1 MEDLEKYIIDNNAS
15 FNEEPA
21 EGHFE
26 RFEQRL
32 QKQKVNKRRSLI
44 RSTMRVA
51 SVAVL
56 LVMSGLYVSMRF
68 FNEEMEQAPQ
78 ANQEFMEAQ
87 FYYKTQ
93 ISNGINSIK
102 TIDGG
107 LSVEQR
113 KQLVEEMLEADT
125 YFEELQ
131 EDFKATP
138 DDPRV
143 IEAMLNHYKT
153 KAMII
158 NNIVNDLEKISTNK
172 KADRTSV
179 AM

>member
-1 MEDLEKYIIDNNAS
+1 MEDFEKYIIENSAS
-15 FNEEPA
+15 FNEEPR

-32 QKQKVNKRRSLI
+32 QKQKVNRRRSLI
-44 RSTMRVA
+44 RNSMRVA

-56 LVMSGLYVSMRF
+56 LIMSALYVNDRF
-68 FNEEMEQAPQ
+68 FNQIEEDIYI
-78 ANQEFMEAQ
+78 NQEFLEAQ

-93 ISNGINSIK
+93 INEGISTIK
-102 TIDGG
+102 SIDGV
-107 LSVEQR
+107 LNDEQR
-113 KQLVEEMLEADT
+113 EQLVDEMSEADAF
-125 YFEELQ
+125 FEELQ
-131 EDFKATP
+131 KDLETTP

-158 NNIVNDLEKISTNK
+158 NNIVNNLEKINQK
-172 KADRTSV
+172 KTDSSVPV